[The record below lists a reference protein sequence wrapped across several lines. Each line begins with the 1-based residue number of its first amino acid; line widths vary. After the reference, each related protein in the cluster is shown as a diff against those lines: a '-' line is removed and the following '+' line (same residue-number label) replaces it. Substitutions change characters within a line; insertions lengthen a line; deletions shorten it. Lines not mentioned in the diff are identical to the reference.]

1 MICGPRGVLAEIA
14 TYTNL
19 SEEKKGWG
27 SLAIP
32 CAFEEYLCRDGITPL
47 AEWAFP
53 SNILYSILPVPCS
66 AVSFSLRKPCF
77 GSARFK
83 EPPFDKRHK
92 NLEFDKRSHKMPQV
106 CNICSGTNN
115 MFSVSLLFWCIFGSE
130 YVVWYVFTFWI
141 FMFSHFEFRLLVCF
155 GNFGCREPSDKRR
168 FGKNDVFCAWISVLF
183 LDVGRSNLISWKVA
197 AGEFFVANAAGLKRI
212 KMDVRCA
219 DARCEDVRCEDARC
233 EAVKM

>member
-1 MICGPRGVLAEIA
+1 MIRDPHRLLATKCKA
-14 TYTNL
+14 NSRNRHLAKGTNPTRIRYAL
-19 SEEKKGWG
+19 
-27 SLAIP
+27 
-32 CAFEEYLCRDGITPL
+32 
-47 AEWAFP
+47 
-53 SNILYSILPVPCS
+53 
-66 AVSFSLRKPCF
+66 
-77 GSARFK
+77 
-83 EPPFDKRHK
+83 
-92 NLEFDKRSHKMPQV
+92 PQV
-106 CNICSGTNN
+106 CNIFRNKHL
-115 MFSVSLLFWCIFGSE
+115 FSVKCIFGAVCGGA
-130 YVVWYVFTFWI
+130 YVDV
-141 FMFSHFEFRLLVCF
+141 FSHFEFRLLVCF